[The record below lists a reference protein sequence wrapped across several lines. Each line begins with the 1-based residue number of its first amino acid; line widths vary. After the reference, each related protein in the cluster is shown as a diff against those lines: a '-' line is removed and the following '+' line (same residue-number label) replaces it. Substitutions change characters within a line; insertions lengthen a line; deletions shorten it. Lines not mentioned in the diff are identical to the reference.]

1 MLNRMTI
8 IGIEILL
15 SDCDSEQGIGNQS
28 DLSWNPSSIWVIFLG
43 NLFNLSV
50 SEFSHM

>member
-1 MLNRMTI
+1 MIVFYMRRWKGRMLNRMTI

-28 DLSWNPSSIWVIFLG
+28 DLS
-43 NLFNLSV
+43 
-50 SEFSHM
+50 